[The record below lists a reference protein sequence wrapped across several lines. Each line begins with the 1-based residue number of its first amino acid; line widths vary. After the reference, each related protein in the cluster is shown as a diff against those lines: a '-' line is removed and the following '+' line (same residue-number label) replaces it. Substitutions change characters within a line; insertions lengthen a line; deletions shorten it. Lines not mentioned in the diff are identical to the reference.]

1 VLIAAVT
8 VVVMPLMLVVWSS
21 TIVILVDDV
30 LLVEF
35 AWDVTIVTTAAEN
48 SDVSPMSCLALAV
61 VNAPAATGGKP
72 PANAASGVA
81 PGQRCAAA
89 IAPARCRPAVLTLRA
104 NAIYGAR
111 EAAC

>member
-61 VNAPAATGGKP
+61 VNAASALSAGLKPPSTKTRAIRSPAA
-72 PANAASGVA
+72 ACLSGRA
-81 PGQRCAAA
+81 GLTQAHEDR
-89 IAPARCRPAVLTLRA
+89 ARR
-104 NAIYGAR
+104 
-111 EAAC
+111 

>member
-81 PGQRCAAA
+81 LGQRCAAA

-104 NAIYGAR
+104 NATYGAQ

>member
-1 VLIAAVT
+1 
-8 VVVMPLMLVVWSS
+8 
-21 TIVILVDDV
+21 
-30 LLVEF
+30 
-35 AWDVTIVTTAAEN
+35 VTTAAEN

-89 IAPARCRPAVLTLRA
+89 IAPLGTVLPSSRCARTRPTVHRKQRA
-104 NAIYGAR
+104 DGKRRDGVHRLPSTPSVPLAIHNAHPER
-111 EAAC
+111 QQSCLPR